1 MSSWSIHRSVS
12 SCRQCMTLCA
22 NKNVEATK
30 APTIDD
36 KLKKCK
42 LMLKA
47 PTSDFII
54 VQGAYLYLSGMKA
67 PISDD
72 ELKSC
77 KKCWK
82 RLLAM
87 LEWST
92 WHMDMKLG
100 LLSLSKHKANI
111 TELHPKVRP
120 TCFIFERAT
129 NFVLLTLTLPQVN
142 TWSRS
147 DTVITMRVCAYLVY
161 LSSVLRTSIVS

>member
-1 MSSWSIHRSVS
+1 M
-12 SCRQCMTLCA
+12 
-22 NKNVEATK
+22 
-30 APTIDD
+30 
-36 KLKKCK
+36 
-42 LMLKA
+42 KA
-47 PTSDFII
+47 PTSDLII
-54 VQGAYLYLSGMKA
+54 VQGAYLNLSSMKA
-67 PISDD
+67 PTSDD

-120 TCFIFERAT
+120 TCSLLQTLDQQIGCSDCLGWFNIPHRLDSIFQ
-129 NFVLLTLTLPQVN
+129 FVCFRKQKMINLQYSSRPLALPFPWASQYVDRYISYLKGQRTLFYWP
-142 TWSRS
+142 
-147 DTVITMRVCAYLVY
+147 
-161 LSSVLRTSIVS
+161 

>member
-1 MSSWSIHRSVS
+1 M
-12 SCRQCMTLCA
+12 M
-22 NKNVEATK
+22 K

-47 PTSDFII
+47 PTSDLII

-67 PISDD
+67 PTSDD

-100 LLSLSKHKANI
+100 RQHK
-111 TELHPKVRP
+111 
-120 TCFIFERAT
+120 
-129 NFVLLTLTLPQVN
+129 
-142 TWSRS
+142 
-147 DTVITMRVCAYLVY
+147 VY
-161 LSSVLRTSIVS
+161 FL